1 MPNRKRTEIIRRI
14 LDSGYLCE
22 LRDAADPNLPKLKI
36 ENNPNE
42 SYAFDYCGGMGVILD
57 LQVTS
62 NRAVQIQDFG
72 DLELLGRPCNVDWWA
87 SEKSNVYKLYRG
99 PEYPCDVVLNDRTA
113 VLVKPGQPL
122 KGVLLGRS
130 AVPIPSQYSHGF
142 RLGMTL
148 SILDGSDN
156 WHSAQLSVRVDEHLC
171 SKSRTQSRGSLFAR
185 KREPV
190 NRVEDAAARD
200 VSRPHRRTADAS
212 HGTLAP
218 PDDPVSEERTTAS
231 GETCTLLQSNTRTT
245 TN

>member
-14 LDSGYLCE
+14 QDSGYLCE
-22 LRDAADPNLPKLKI
+22 FGDAADPNLPKLKI

-87 SEKSNVYKLYRG
+87 SEKSNVYKFYRG

-142 RLGMTL
+142 RLPLTF
-148 SILDGSDN
+148 SILDGFDN
-156 WHSAQLSVRVDEHLC
+156 WHSAQLFVHVDEHLC
-171 SKSRTQSRGSLFAR
+171 SKSRQQSRGSLYAR

-190 NRVEDAAARD
+190 DRVKDSAARD
-200 VSRPHRRTADAS
+200 VSRPHCRTADAS
-212 HGTLAP
+212 DGTLAP
-218 PDDPVSEERTTAS
+218 PDDPASGKRTTAS
-231 GETCTLLQSNTRTT
+231 G
-245 TN
+245 